1 MAINPF
7 KYETYGETITL
18 VDSLLEDTVYEEMGK
33 RYTQALAKSMG
44 TTKEA
49 LIGSL
54 FGEGEKTW
62 EKEVDFDGSE
72 QK

>member
-1 MAINPF
+1 MEKTKF
-7 KYETYGETITL
+7 KYETVGMQMTFSDTP
-18 VDSLLEDTVYEEMGK
+18 LEDTVYEEMGK

-62 EKEVDFDGSE
+62 EKEVDFDGS
-72 QK
+72 K